1 MAEREGFEPSIRFL
15 AYTRSRRAPSTARP
29 PLLFNIIFLLFIY
42 NKNMIVKK
50 IILISFFLFG
60 NLQIL
65 LSFFYKKF
73 SIGFLW
79 YSVNSNSLVG
89 FQSLLE
95 KYTYYFDNY
104 KIDINK
110 YLFFFLDINLFFLM
124 GVLFLL
130 FPCFLS
136 IKLSSS

>member
-1 MAEREGFEPSIRFL
+1 
-15 AYTRSRRAPSTARP
+15 
-29 PLLFNIIFLLFIY
+29 
-42 NKNMIVKK
+42 MIVKK
-50 IILISFFLFG
+50 KILISFFLFS
-60 NLQIL
+60 NLQII
-65 LSFFYKKF
+65 LSFFYKKV

-95 KYTYYFDNY
+95 KYTYFFNNY

-110 YLFFFLDINLFFLM
+110 YLFFFLDTNLFFLM

-130 FPCFLS
+130 LPCFLS
-136 IKLSSS
+136 IRLSSS

>member
-1 MAEREGFEPSIRFL
+1 
-15 AYTRSRRAPSTARP
+15 
-29 PLLFNIIFLLFIY
+29 
-42 NKNMIVKK
+42 MIVKK
-50 IILISFFLFG
+50 IILIGFFLFG

-65 LSFFYKKF
+65 LSFFYKKV

-89 FQSLLE
+89 FQTLLE

-110 YLFFFLDINLFFLM
+110 YLFFFLDTNLFFFM

-136 IKLSSS
+136 VKLSSS